1 MSISIPNI
9 FIKKDLDNNNVIVT
23 CLSFSKQ
30 IRNKINEIAKTII
43 KLDLSCCKINGTNL
57 IELVEI
63 LKNCTIL
70 ESLKL
75 GLNSINIDEAIDIV
89 TVITNCSNLK
99 ELDLSNNNIILD
111 KTIEQSPS
119 ETQESHLKLTVLIN
133 KLKECSS
140 LINLNLSCNSIIK
153 ENIIE
158 FEKNLPDCIVNWTY
172 Y

>member
-9 FIKKDLDNNNVIVT
+9 FIKKDLDNNNNVIVT

-63 LKNCTIL
+63 LKKCTIL

-111 KTIEQSPS
+111 KNS
-119 ETQESHLKLTVLIN
+119 ETPESSLKLTLLIN
-133 KLKECSS
+133 KLKECTS

-158 FEKNLPDCIVNWTY
+158 FEKNLPDCTICWTY

>member
-9 FIKKDLDNNNVIVT
+9 FIKKDLDNNNVTVT
-23 CLSFSKQ
+23 CLGFSKQ
-30 IRNKINEIAKTII
+30 IRIKINELAKTIT

-57 IELVEI
+57 IELAKI
-63 LKNCTIL
+63 LENCKVL

-75 GLNSINIDEAIDIV
+75 NLNSINIDEAIDIV

-99 ELDLSNNNIILD
+99 ELDFSNNNIILD
-111 KTIEQSPS
+111 KTIV
-119 ETQESHLKLTVLIN
+119 ETQESSQKLTLLIN
-133 KLKECSS
+133 KLKECTS

-158 FEKNLPDCIVNWTY
+158 FEKNLPDCTICWTY

>member
-1 MSISIPNI
+1 MSRSISVPNI
-9 FIKKDLDNNNVIVT
+9 FIKKDLDNINNVIVT
-23 CLSFSKQ
+23 CLGFSKQ
-30 IRNKINEIAKTII
+30 IRNKINEIAKTIT
-43 KLDLSCCKINGTNL
+43 KLDLSCCKINEKNL

-63 LKNCTIL
+63 LENCKVL

-75 GLNSINIDEAIDIV
+75 NLNSINIDEAIDIV

-111 KTIEQSPS
+111 KNCDKTI
-119 ETQESHLKLTVLIN
+119 LLIN
-133 KLKECSS
+133 KLKECTS
-140 LINLNLSCNSIIK
+140 LINLNLSCNSIAK

>member
-9 FIKKDLDNNNVIVT
+9 FIKKDNNNVTVT
-23 CLSFSKQ
+23 CLGFSKQ
-30 IRNKINEIAKTII
+30 IRYKINELAKTIT

-57 IELVEI
+57 IELAKI
-63 LKNCTIL
+63 LENCKVL

-75 GLNSINIDEAIDIV
+75 NLNSINIDEAIAIV
-89 TVITNCSNLK
+89 TVIINCSNLK
-99 ELDLSNNNIILD
+99 KLDFSNNNIILD
-111 KTIEQSPS
+111 KNSDKTI
-119 ETQESHLKLTVLIN
+119 LLIN
-133 KLKECSS
+133 KLKECTS
-140 LINLNLSCNSIIK
+140 LINLNLSCNSIAK